1 MARPSCATSATTPRS
16 ARTMR
21 WTWPATCSTA
31 ARPRSSAAPTRSS
44 ATSSPRWCWG
54 SDHQLR
60 DSPPPCGEG
69 SGVGVPERTPGALLK
84 SDRAD
89 ASAKRM
95 RREPTY
101 AEKRLWKAL
110 RTIDLHFRRQAPFGP
125 YIVDFVCHEHRL
137 IVELDG
143 GIHDLA
149 EVAARDVEREA
160 WLTGRG
166 YRVMRFRNEEL
177 PDDVL
182 YAILVSLGAVTPTPN
197 PSPQGG
203 GEFAE

>member
-1 MARPSCATSATTPRS
+1 
-16 ARTMR
+16 
-21 WTWPATCSTA
+21 
-31 ARPRSSAAPTRSS
+31 
-44 ATSSPRWCWG
+44 
-54 SDHQLR
+54 
-60 DSPPPCGEG
+60 
-69 SGVGVPERTPGALLK
+69 VGVPERTPGALLK

-101 AEKRLWKAL
+101 AEKRLWKFL
-110 RTIDLHFRRQAPFGP
+110 RTTDLHFRRQAPFAP

-143 GIHDLA
+143 GIHNLPQ
-149 EVAARDVEREA
+149 VAARDVERDL

-166 YRVMRFRNEEL
+166 YRVMRFLNEQAVS
-177 PDDVL
+177 DTSGVVQM
-182 YAILVSLGAVTPTPN
+182 ILARVSADTPTPD

-203 GEFAE
+203 GGHLE

>member
-1 MARPSCATSATTPRS
+1 
-16 ARTMR
+16 
-21 WTWPATCSTA
+21 
-31 ARPRSSAAPTRSS
+31 
-44 ATSSPRWCWG
+44 
-54 SDHQLR
+54 
-60 DSPPPCGEG
+60 
-69 SGVGVPERTPGALLK
+69 VERTPGALHK

-101 AEKRLWKAL
+101 AEKRLWKLL

-125 YIVDFVCHEHRL
+125 YVVDFVCHEHRL

-143 GIHDLA
+143 GVHSLP
-149 EVAARDVEREA
+149 EVAALDAQRDL

-166 YRVMRFRNEEL
+166 YRVMRFPNEQAVS
-177 PDDVL
+177 DAACVVQM
-182 YAILVSLGAVTPTPN
+182 ILAAVGADTPTPD

-203 GEFAE
+203 GGRSE